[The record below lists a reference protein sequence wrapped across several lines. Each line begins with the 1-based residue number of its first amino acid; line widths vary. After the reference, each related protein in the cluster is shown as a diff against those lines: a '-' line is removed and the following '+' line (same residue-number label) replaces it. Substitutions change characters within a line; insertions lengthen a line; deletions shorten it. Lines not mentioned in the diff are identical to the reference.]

1 MSREGRRNYLQK
13 IRGNDE
19 VAIKKA
25 LLLRPS
31 REIVNGKL
39 PKKMMIGTVAIAVV
53 ACLTFSAFTG
63 LSLSSYQPV
72 EEIRAAETSVVA
84 LTKQKNKPPAR
95 NPAVKWQ
102 ARYAL
107 DENKDSY
114 LQERIDFADELLK
127 KHSITDLT
135 YEYLLPK
142 RNTTD
147 NIGKNV
153 DDSTSDTKNKDTE
166 KWYVLC
172 YLFLRVACHLH

>member
-1 MSREGRRNYLQK
+1 
-13 IRGNDE
+13 
-19 VAIKKA
+19 
-25 LLLRPS
+25 
-31 REIVNGKL
+31 
-39 PKKMMIGTVAIAVV
+39 V
-53 ACLTFSAFTG
+53 ACLTFSVFTG

-72 EEIRAAETSVVA
+72 EEIRAAETTVVA
-84 LTKQKNKPPAR
+84 LTTSTCGEAKEQAPR

-102 ARYAL
+102 AKYAL

-135 YEYLLPK
+135 YEYLLPE

-147 NIGKNV
+147 NVGKNV

-172 YLFLRVACHLH
+172 YLLLRVACHVH